1 MHEYYGRQVRI
12 AHRPEK
18 VVVEQFIFDS
28 WCVQRTY
35 PPEEADKAAVYAGRL
50 MNDVMLHYGRRE
62 E

>member
-12 AHRPEK
+12 THRPDK

-35 PPEEADKAAVYAGRL
+35 TPEEADKAEVYAGRL